1 MVERLLVDWARAV
14 LDGFNGTPTPEA
26 AAAPKPSGPPEPT
39 QKSKE
44 RLKAAQLAQQE
55 RLKEQAGRLERHR
68 AEANYGMATSARPSL
83 MPPPEP
89 KPAAEKSSQPS
100 GGDFVN
106 LYRSLAE
113 EYGL

>member
-1 MVERLLVDWARAV
+1 MGDW
-14 LDGFNGTPTPEA
+14 
-26 AAAPKPSGPPEPT
+26 
-39 QKSKE
+39 
-44 RLKAAQLAQQE
+44 
-55 RLKEQAGRLERHR
+55 

-106 LYRSLAE
+106 VQVCLKNMAFDVMSKMLSDVNAAAAAPPPAAPEAPPHLCQKEHLPFQHQSKLCHLYL
-113 EYGL
+113 LV